1 MTRSRGSSAVG
12 QQLIRLALGAAQSA
26 GAAPDAADLASMVS
40 AVQRDAVE
48 RLTPAQAGA
57 ALQRALL
64 SPYPAGFFLALR
76 ACAGLR
82 RFLPELDALF
92 GVPQLSDEPLP
103 VDVGEHQLRA
113 LAMAARRHAP
123 LAVRFAVLAHK
134 FGMAATPPHCWPS
147 HVGHEL
153 RGQARL
159 RDLAGR
165 MALPPEVLDLAE
177 LAIAEA
183 DRVHRASDLRAGPI
197 ASLLERV
204 QAQARPQRFEQ
215 LLEVCLIDW
224 SAYPGHGEGDYA
236 KAPRLRRALAAWSSV
251 AGALDDAG
259 RQARAE
265 AVARAL
271 RPPRI

>member
-1 MTRSRGSSAVG
+1 MSQAVG
-12 QQLIRLALGAAQSA
+12 QPLIRIALAAAQSA
-26 GAAPDAADLASMVS
+26 AAVPDAAELALMVS
-40 AVQRDAVE
+40 AVQRDAIE

-57 ALQRALL
+57 ALQRALMA
-64 SPYPAGFFLALR
+64 PHPPGFFLALR

-92 GVPQLSDEPLP
+92 GVPHLSDAPMP

-123 LAVRFAVLAHK
+123 LAVRLAVLAHK
-134 FGMAATPPHCWPS
+134 FGMAGTPRECWPS

-165 MALPPEVLDLAE
+165 MTLPAEALDLAD

-183 DRVHRASDLRAGPI
+183 DRVHRASDMRAGPI
-197 ASLLERV
+197 AELLARV
-204 QAQARPQRFEQ
+204 EAVARPERFEQ
-215 LLEVCLIDW
+215 LLQVCICDFA
-224 SAYPGHGEGDYA
+224 AYAGHGEADYA
-236 KAPRLRRALAAWSSV
+236 KAPRMRRALAAFAR
-251 AGALDDAG
+251 AGADP
-259 RQARAE
+259 QARAL

-271 RPPRI
+271 GGSARSR

>member
-1 MTRSRGSSAVG
+1 MTRSRASSTVG

-40 AVQRDAVE
+40 AVQRDAIE

-134 FGMAATPPHCWPS
+134 FGMAS

-159 RDLAGR
+159 RDLASR
-165 MALPPEVLDLAE
+165 MALPPEVLGLAE

-183 DRVHRASDLRAGPI
+183 DHVHRASDLRAGPI

-204 QAQARPQRFEQ
+204 QAQARPHRFEQ

-236 KAPRLRRALAAWSSV
+236 KAPRPRRALAAWSGV
-251 AGALDDAG
+251 AGSLDDAG

-271 RPPRI
+271 QPPRI

>member
-1 MTRSRGSSAVG
+1 MNRSRASSAVG

-26 GAAPDAADLASMVS
+26 GAAPDAADLALMVS
-40 AVQRDAVE
+40 AVQRDAIE
-48 RLTPAQAGA
+48 RLTPEQAGA

-92 GVPQLSDEPLP
+92 GVPHLSDAPLP

-123 LAVRFAVLAHK
+123 LTVRFAVLAHK
-134 FGMAATPPHCWPS
+134 FGMAGTPPHCWPS

-165 MALPPEVLDLAE
+165 MALPAEALDLAD

-183 DRVHRASDLRAGPI
+183 DRVHRASDMRAGPI
-197 ASLLERV
+197 AELLARVDAVER
-204 QAQARPQRFEQ
+204 PERFEQ
-215 LLEVCLIDW
+215 LLQVCICDF
-224 SAYPGHGEGDYA
+224 AGYAGHGEDDYA
-236 KAPRLRRALAAWSSV
+236 KAPRMRRALAAFAR
-251 AGALDDAG
+251 AGADPL
-259 RQARAE
+259 ARAM

-271 RPPRI
+271 GGSSGSR